1 MNRNQPL
8 VIVFLSF
15 LLLSQTDGCAVTISP
30 DQYYRHCDEQAE
42 LIMADGSKY
51 KLASNWKID
60 STDCIRGRGLH
71 IKNDST
77 SVTDIKVP
85 ISEVNQ
91 LIVVDDISMI
101 YLELA
106 IASAIFIHML

>member
-1 MNRNQPL
+1 
-8 VIVFLSF
+8 
-15 LLLSQTDGCAVTISP
+15 
-30 DQYYRHCDEQAE
+30 
-42 LIMADGSKY
+42 MADGSRY
-51 KLASNWKID
+51 KLASNWRID

-77 SVTDIKVP
+77 TVTDVKVP

-91 LIVVDDISMI
+91 LVVVDDTTII

-106 IASAIFIHML
+106 IASAIFVHML